1 MRLAGNEEFHGQLSD
16 GESTPDSK
24 FDSFMR
30 CYDIL
35 CSRGFSQQA
44 AQETAIAMVEGKE
57 PMAQPTVRF
66 AKIYGDSSTDEN
78 VSD

>member
-1 MRLAGNEEFHGQLSD
+1 MRLAGDEEFYGQLTD
-16 GESTPDSK
+16 DESTPDSK

-35 CSRGFSQQA
+35 CSKGFSEQA
-44 AQETAIAMVEGKE
+44 ATETAIAMVEGRE
-57 PMAQPTVRF
+57 PMAQPSVRF
-66 AKIYGDSSTDEN
+66 AKINGDPSSDQN

>member
-44 AQETAIAMVEGKE
+44 AQETAKE
-57 PMAQPTVRF
+57 PGF
-66 AKIYGDSSTDEN
+66 ARGSLARR
-78 VSD
+78 